1 MARKVN
7 LKQLRNI
14 GIMAHIDAGKTTT
27 TERIL
32 YYTGKSHKIGEVHE
46 GSATMD
52 WMEQER
58 ERGITIT
65 SAATTCFW
73 KDAAGEQ
80 IQINIIDTPG
90 HVDFT
95 VEVERSLRVLDG
107 AITCY
112 DGVAGVEPQTE
123 TVWRQADRY
132 RVPRL
137 CFVNKMDRMGADFF
151 RAVEMMKDR
160 LGANAVCIQLPI
172 GVESSFVGVVDLVQ
186 MDAVIWSGEELGAKY
201 ERKPIP
207 EDLRAQAEEYHN
219 ILVSAVA
226 EVNDTLT
233 EKYLET
239 GTLPKEDLIAGLRE
253 GTIGMKIFPVLCGSA
268 FKNKGVQTLLDAVAA
283 YLPSPLDIPPVK
295 GFALNQ
301 EVSEAP
307 AMIRKADDNEPFAAL
322 AFKIMADPYIGKL
335 TYFRV
340 YSGRLTKGS
349 YVLNSTKGVK
359 ERIGRLLQ
367 MHANSREDI
376 DEVNTGDI
384 AAAVGLKDT
393 STGDTLCVEDKPIIL
408 EKMNFPEPVI
418 SVAVEPKTKADQEK
432 MGIALSRLA
441 EEDPTFR
448 VKTDEETGQTIISG
462 MGELHL
468 EIIVDRMK
476 REFKV
481 EANVGKPQVAYRE
494 TIRKTVEQEGKYI
507 KQTGG
512 RGQYGHVWIRVEPL
526 PPGAGYVFENK
537 IVGGVVPRE
546 YIQPVN
552 KGIEEAMT
560 SGVMAG
566 YPVVDVKVELFDGS
580 YHEVDSSELAFKIAA
595 SMAFKEACRKAN
607 PVLLEPIMKVEVVTP
622 EDYMGDVVGDLNR
635 RRGKVNAMNQRG
647 NSRVVD
653 ALVPLGEMF
662 GYATELRSITQGRAS
677 YTMQFEHY
685 EEVPPNISKEISE
698 KAAAKK

>member
-1 MARKVN
+1 MARKVS

-46 GSATMD
+46 GAATMD

-80 IQINIIDTPG
+80 VQINIIDTPG

-137 CFVNKMDRMGADFF
+137 CFVNKIDRMGADFF

-186 MDAVIWSGEELGAKY
+186 MDAVIWSGEELGAKF

-207 EDLRAQAEEYHN
+207 DDLKAQAEEYHN

-253 GTIGMKIFPVLCGSA
+253 GTIAMKIFPVLCGSA
-268 FKNKGVQTLLDAVAA
+268 FKNKGVQTLLDAVVA
-283 YLPSPLDIPPVK
+283 YLPSPVDIPPVK
-295 GFALNQ
+295 AFTLDQ
-301 EVSEAP
+301 DVSEEP
-307 AMIRKADDNEPFAAL
+307 SMIRKADDNEPFAAL

-340 YSGRLTKGS
+340 YSGRLSKGS

-393 STGDTLCVEDKPIIL
+393 STGDTLCVEDKPVIL

-494 TIRKTVEQEGKYI
+494 TIRKAVEQEGKYI

-526 PPGAGYVFENK
+526 PPGGGYVFENK

-552 KGIEEAMT
+552 KGIEEALT

-580 YHEVDSSELAFKIAA
+580 YHEVDSSELAFKIAG
-595 SMAFKEACRKAN
+595 SMAFKDACRKAN

-647 NSRVVD
+647 NARVVD
-653 ALVPLGEMF
+653 ALVPMGEMF

>member
-1 MARKVN
+1 
-7 LKQLRNI
+7 
-14 GIMAHIDAGKTTT
+14 
-27 TERIL
+27 
-32 YYTGKSHKIGEVHE
+32 HE
-46 GSATMD
+46 GAATMD

-73 KDAAGEQ
+73 KDLNGEQ

-107 AITCY
+107 AVTCY

-132 RVPRL
+132 SVPRL
-137 CFVNKMDRMGADFF
+137 CYVNKIDRMGADFY
-151 RAVEMMKDR
+151 RAVSMMKDR
-160 LGANAVCIQLPI
+160 LGANAVPIQLPI
-172 GVESSFVGVVDLVQ
+172 GVESGFVGVIDLVE
-186 MDAVIWSGEELGAKY
+186 MEAVVWSGEELGAKF

-207 EDLRAQAEEYHN
+207 EDMKEQAEEYHN
-219 ILVSAVA
+219 ALVSAVA

-239 GTLPKEDLIAGLRE
+239 GTLSKEEIVAGLRE
-253 GTIGMKIFPVLCGSA
+253 GTIAMKLFPVLCGSS
-268 FKNKGVQTLLDAVAA
+268 FKNKGVQTLLDAVVA

-295 GFALNQ
+295 AFTVDQ
-301 EVSEAP
+301 DVSEEP
-307 AMIRKADDNEPFAAL
+307 AMIRKADDSEPFAAL

-340 YSGRLTKGS
+340 YSGTLKKGS
-349 YVLNSTKGVK
+349 YVYNSTKGNK

-376 DEVNTGDI
+376 EEVATGEI

-393 STGDTLCVEDKPIIL
+393 STGDTLCLEDNPAIL
-408 EKMNFPEPVI
+408 EKMNFPAPVI

-432 MGIALSRLA
+432 MGIALGRLA

-448 VKTDEETGQTIISG
+448 VHTDEETGQTIIQG

-494 TIRKTVEQEGKYI
+494 TIRKAVEQEGKYI

-512 RGQYGHVWIRVEPL
+512 RGQYGHVWIKVEPL
-526 PPGAGYVFENK
+526 PPGGGYVFENK

-552 KGIEEAMT
+552 KGIEEALS

-580 YHEVDSSELAFKIAA
+580 YHDVDSSELAFKIAG
-595 SMAFKEACRKAN
+595 SMAFKDACRKAS

-647 NSRVVD
+647 NARVVD

-698 KAAAKK
+698 KAASKK